1 MIESVFNF
9 SSVPTAID
17 TSPHTDPRSDYERL
31 AALTFHLET
40 GDYFPFLATLLG
52 FVEETLASGDH
63 SQDLVAIQLD
73 AVKAARKDL
82 TYLQDHCRITPRS

>member
-9 SSVPTAID
+9 SSVPATAD
-17 TSPHTDPRSDYERL
+17 TPPHTNPRSDYGRL
-31 AALTFHLET
+31 TALSFHLET

-52 FVEETLASGDH
+52 FVEETLASGDL

-73 AVKAARKDL
+73 AIKAARKDL
-82 TYLQDHCRITPRS
+82 KYLQDHCRIAPRS